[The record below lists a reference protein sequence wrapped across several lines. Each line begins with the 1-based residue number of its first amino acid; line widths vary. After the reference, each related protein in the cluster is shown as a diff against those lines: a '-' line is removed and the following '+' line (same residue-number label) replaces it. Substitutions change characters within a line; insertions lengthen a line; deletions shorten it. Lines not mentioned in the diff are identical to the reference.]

1 MTTTAQCWRA
11 TRTDRIL
18 LRCALT
24 SFHSTDGEGRT
35 GIIEIIE
42 RHAGCC
48 TCYDIAVTSI
58 STLNL
63 LKARGDDN
71 TPMYMLSKPA
81 TMRPNVC
88 PCAPGPCKPEPL
100 DHTSDWYYQPVE

>member
-1 MTTTAQCWRA
+1 MTTTAQRWLVTRA
-11 TRTDRIL
+11 DRIL

-24 SFHSTDGEGRT
+24 SFRSTDGT
-35 GIIEIIE
+35 GIIEVIE
-42 RHAGCC
+42 RHAGCS
-48 TCYDIAVTSI
+48 TCYDIAVTSV

-63 LKARGDDN
+63 LKARGDDH

-81 TMRPNVC
+81 SMRPSVC

-100 DHTSDWYYQPVE
+100 DYTSDWYYEPVE